1 MQAVNF
7 AVDCNDMEKQP
18 KFLFKK
24 SNYVLM
30 AIGLGLV
37 ILGFILM
44 IENGSTDP
52 NTFNDKVYSFRVI
65 TLAPILIIAGFIVEF
80 FAIFKK

>member
-1 MQAVNF
+1 
-7 AVDCNDMEKQP
+7 MEKQP

-24 SNYVLM
+24 SNYILM

-44 IENGSTDP
+44 IEKGSTDP
-52 NTFNDKVYSFRVI
+52 TTFNNDVYSFRVI

>member
-1 MQAVNF
+1 
-7 AVDCNDMEKQP
+7 MEKQS

-24 SNYVLM
+24 SNYILM
-30 AIGLGLV
+30 TIGLVLV

-44 IENGSTDP
+44 IEKGSTDP
-52 NTFNDKVYSFRVI
+52 NVFNDKVYSFRVI
-65 TLAPILIIAGFIVEF
+65 TLAPILIISGFIVEF